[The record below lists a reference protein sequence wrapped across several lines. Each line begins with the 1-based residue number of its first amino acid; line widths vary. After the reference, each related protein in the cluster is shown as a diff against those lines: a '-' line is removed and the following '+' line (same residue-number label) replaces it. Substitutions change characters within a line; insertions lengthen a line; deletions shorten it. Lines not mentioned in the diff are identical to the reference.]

1 MKLNK
6 YLISFLFIIPILTS
20 SITEFDIASES
31 TSKSFTKL
39 FESNLR
45 PRLLTEKE
53 EASEDMCLRRVNP
66 LDANYYYFFPN
77 IKARLFKEG
86 DNVEFKG
93 GCFNKNHLTLKKL
106 TKEETIIE
114 LDSSDKN
121 SFFCQDIYI
130 IHTSNINQFK
140 ALFTSGKHTII
151 LKNLSEDDLD
161 EIKVNS
167 IKLVGFCSGVI
178 ETLKSLYMT
187 LKMYVGGLG
196 YDPNHK
202 IPLFRPHVP
211 DYMIKANMEALK
223 FYMNYEPEIRNSTPI
238 YLDESTIH
246 TGDFLAISRMDGI
259 DPMIM
264 MGTGS
269 HIGHSAV
276 AAWIDGELYVLE
288 SQDGPYWPTRGIQR
302 TPFKKWVEQ
311 ADISEFNVA
320 ILPMRE
326 EYRKKFNESKA
337 VEWFVNGIEG
347 LPYGYEIFLWGWIDT
362 VDSNMPWAITHLHFE
377 FLFTVLEKIYPSLAD
392 QMMAQSLNIR
402 LGTKKL
408 KLTQIIAEAARRNIT
423 FEELLAMPEQDYNK
437 YDDGTEKYTCAVF
450 VASFLKAGGLFN
462 GFTVNAQEFTPKD
475 IVQLDIWDHD
485 WKDNRPQICK
495 DRDPELPYC
504 QILGK
509 YRVDSPGYS
518 SVPIY
523 DHMNER
529 CPSIGPDYYR
539 PPNC

>member
-1 MKLNK
+1 MRYLNSI
-6 YLISFLFIIPILTS
+6 LSFLLIIQIVTS
-20 SITEFDIASES
+20 SQKEIDISIES
-31 TSKSFTKL
+31 TSSKFKRL
-39 FESNLR
+39 FENNLR
-45 PRLLTEKE
+45 TRFLTENE
-53 EASEDMCLRRVNP
+53 QVSEDMCLRRVNP
-66 LDANYYYFFPN
+66 LDANYFYFFPN
-77 IKARLFKEG
+77 IKARLFKEE
-86 DNVEFKG
+86 DKVEFKS
-93 GCFNKNHLTLKKL
+93 GCFNKNILSLKKL
-106 TKEETIIE
+106 SKEKTIIE
-114 LDSSDKN
+114 LETSEPK
-121 SFFCQDIYI
+121 SFLCQDIYI
-130 IHTSNINQFK
+130 IHTSNINHFK
-140 ALFTSGKHTII
+140 AIFTSGKHII
-151 LKNLSEDDLD
+151 KLKNLSQDDLD

-178 ETLKSLYMT
+178 ETLKSLYLT

-211 DYMIKANMEALK
+211 DYMIKANLEALK
-223 FYMNYEPEIRNSTPI
+223 FYMNYVPETRDNTPI
-238 YLDESTIH
+238 YLNESLIH
-246 TGDFLAISRMDGI
+246 SGGFLAISRMDGI

-276 AAWIDGELYVLE
+276 ASWIDGELYVLE

-311 ADISEFNVA
+311 AHISEFNVA

-337 VEWFVNGIEG
+337 NEWFVNGIEG

-408 KLTQIIAEAARRNIT
+408 KLTQIIAEAARRGIT
-423 FEELLAMPEQDYNK
+423 FEELLAMPEKDYNK
-437 YDDGTEKYTCAVF
+437 YDDGQEKYTCAVF
-450 VASFLKAGGLFN
+450 VASFLKAGGIFD
-462 GFTVNAQEFTPKD
+462 GFDINAQEFTPKD

-485 WKDNRPQICK
+485 YKDKRPQICK

-529 CPSIGPDYYR
+529 CPSIGPEYYR